1 MIRGHRPKKASV
13 EEGTKPPQR
22 RGLLLPVAN
31 PESVGPLIAI
41 AFAAKAPDDP
51 DPLILAMRRRQESAG
66 KSAKTIAPATPALNA
81 AIEFARAQGE
91 KIDTRAIWS
100 DDPARDLIAAANDAA
115 RAWTLLGFHR
125 GGFGETMGGV
135 VRDVFDA
142 AKSFS
147 VGVFI
152 HGTDQ
157 PIERVSVALDGRDG
171 RAALDLAVRIARNKR
186 CKLRALL
193 VSHRP
198 SQPEDDLLE
207 ILRDARAAM
216 GKLFHSDVLTE
227 RSLRQLF
234 KQTPGRLL
242 IVGRK
247 LAEEVGMPLDEVPG
261 GDRCVIVVQGP
272 AEED

>member
-1 MIRGHRPKKASV
+1 M

-41 AFAAKAPDDP
+41 AFAAKAAGDP
-51 DPLILAMRRRQESAG
+51 DPLILAMSRREERAG
-66 KSAKTIAPATPALNA
+66 KSAQTPPATPALNA
-81 AIEFARAQGE
+81 AIEFARALGE
-91 KIDTRAIWS
+91 KIETRAIWS
-100 DDPARDLIAAANDAA
+100 DDPAHDLTAAAIDAG

-125 GGFGETMGGV
+125 GGFGGTMGGV
-135 VRDVFDA
+135 VHDVFA
-142 AKSFS
+142 AAREFS

-193 VSHRP
+193 VSYRP

-207 ILRDARAAM
+207 MLRDARAAM

-242 IVGRK
+242 IIGRK
-247 LAEEVGMPLDEVPG
+247 LAEELKMPFDEVPG

-272 AEED
+272 AEEG

>member
-1 MIRGHRPKKASV
+1 M
-13 EEGTKPPQR
+13 EEGSKPPQR

-31 PESVGPLIAI
+31 PESVGPLVAI
-41 AFAAKAPDDP
+41 AFAAKAPGDP
-51 DPLILAMRRRQESAG
+51 DPLILAMSRRPDAG
-66 KSAKTIAPATPALNA
+66 AGTADADAPATPALNA
-81 AIEFARAQGE
+81 AIEAARSHGE

-100 DDPARDLIAAANDAA
+100 DDPARDLIAAANDAD
-115 RAWTLLGFHR
+115 RAWALLGFHR
-125 GGFGETMGGV
+125 GGFGGSMGGV
-135 VRDVFDA
+135 VHDVFATARD
-142 AKSFS
+142 FS

-171 RAALDLAVRIARNKR
+171 RAALDLAVCIARNKR

-198 SQPEDDLLE
+198 SNPEDDLLE
-207 ILRDARAAM
+207 MLRDARAAM